1 MTKYAEPGTHEEHIQ
16 RVLKIMA
23 RDAIATYKNCGGD
36 MDDIPFV
43 TQPHEMAAQLLT
55 PRESESQ

>member
-23 RDAIATYKNCGGD
+23 RDAIATYRLCGGD

-43 TQPHEMAAQLLT
+43 TQPHEMAAKLL
-55 PRESESQ
+55 RESEIQ